1 MRWPEAQG
9 AEGRTMKTKKG
20 GDQGSGVV
28 VRMAASG
35 VSVGPAFEEVP
46 AVRGAGSQPPVA
58 AMVVAGVG
66 AVGEEMRLLRAKVR
80 SLDEERPLRC
90 IGIVSSSPGEGKST
104 VALGLASAIAAERDR
119 KVLLIDAD
127 LRKSALAEYLGIV
140 SGTGLSQWLEGTLE
154 KAPLHRVEPPGFWVL
169 TSGLPRNIQPEL
181 LGGDRMERLLVAAR
195 AAFDVVVVDCPPL
208 APVADSV
215 ILQDLL
221 DGFLF
226 VVRARH
232 SPRETIL
239 KAVSHLKPGRVRG
252 LIFNGH
258 REVIPGYQTYGHR
271 TYGYR

>member
-1 MRWPEAQG
+1 MKKAPEP
-9 AEGRTMKTKKG
+9 
-20 GDQGSGVV
+20 GSGTV
-28 VRMAASG
+28 VRMGAGGAASSNRQ
-35 VSVGPAFEEVP
+35 VFEEARAARHSGQP
-46 AVRGAGSQPPVA
+46 QPPVA

-80 SLDEERPLRC
+80 SLDDEKPFRC
-90 IGIVSSSPGEGKST
+90 FGIVSSAPGEGKST

-119 KVLLIDAD
+119 KVLLVDAD
-127 LRKSALAEYLGIV
+127 LRKSALTEYLALAPGA
-140 SGTGLSQWLEGTLE
+140 GLIEWLEGRVD
-154 KAPLHRVEPPGFWVL
+154 KAPLHRVEPPGFSVL
-169 TSGLPRNIQPEL
+169 TSGMPHDIQPEL
-181 LGGDRMERLLVAAR
+181 LGGERMERLLEAAR
-195 AAFDVVVVDCPPL
+195 SAFDVVIVDCPPL
-208 APVADSV
+208 LPVADSV

-252 LIFNGH
+252 LVFNGY
-258 REVIPGYQTYGHR
+258 REVIPGYQTYGYR